1 MKKLLMFF
9 TVAMTTGCTIVDYNC
24 NWDYKID
31 NQTGA
36 DIVVEVERRD
46 AVYESTTIEVGD
58 TQIFYNGNGHCGS
71 GGVPQNIYPP
81 EESIFDASF
90 TYLEYIKINGDL
102 IPYNNFKSKYW
113 NFVSTGRHHTNIT
126 YTLTLTDELLEEL
139 RQQDESSN

>member
-1 MKKLLMFF
+1 MFF

-58 TQIFYNGNGHCGS
+58 TQNFYYMDGHCGS
-71 GGVPQNIYPP
+71 GGVPENPRPY
-81 EESIFDASF
+81 EEEQIFGTS
-90 TYLEYIKINGDL
+90 YVKIKINGDL
-102 IPYNNFKSKYW
+102 ISDAIFKSKYW

-126 YTLTLTDELLEEL
+126 YTLTLTDELLEEF

>member
-31 NQTGA
+31 NQTGT

-46 AVYESTTIEVGD
+46 AVYKSTTIEVGD

-81 EESIFDASF
+81 EVKFFYITRLIF
-90 TYLEYIKINGDL
+90 YIRRKTVVQLNTHV
-102 IPYNNFKSKYW
+102 K
-113 NFVSTGRHHTNIT
+113 RA
-126 YTLTLTDELLEEL
+126 
-139 RQQDESSN
+139 